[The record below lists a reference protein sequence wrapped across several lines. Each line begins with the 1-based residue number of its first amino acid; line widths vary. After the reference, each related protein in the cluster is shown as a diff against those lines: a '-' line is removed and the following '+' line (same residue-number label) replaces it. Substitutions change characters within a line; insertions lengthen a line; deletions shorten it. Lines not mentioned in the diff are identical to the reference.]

1 MKKLTNFM
9 EQHMMPFSQK
19 LSSNKYLVAL
29 RDGLM
34 LSMPLLIIGSL
45 AIVIGDFPVQAF
57 HDFMT
62 SLVGDVWGSWCW
74 DMVNPAT
81 MGLVALF
88 AVVGVSYSL
97 ASEEDVEP
105 LPAVA
110 ISISSYFLLLQQM
123 EEGGY
128 ATSSFEASGLFT
140 AMLTALLATK
150 LYAVLLKKDI
160 KLKMP
165 ESVPSFVSRQFEA
178 LIPATFILILFLII
192 RLVFAATPFGTVTNF
207 IVTVI
212 QMPLT
217 NIGTTLIGTLFITV
231 LNSILWFFGIHG
243 TAVID
248 SFMGPLWYAARFAN
262 LDVFEASTTAVRQY
276 IVTQDFA
283 NHIIF
288 LGGTGNT
295 VSLAAIMAFRC
306 RSKRIKSLGKLS
318 LLPGIFNVNEPVI
331 FGLPMVLNPMM
342 AIPFFIVPP
351 VTVLISFCAMYFG
364 LVPYPTGVTVP
375 WTLPAPFGGWMMCN
389 DWRGGVLQLVVLV
402 IGGLIY
408 YPFITALDRQYV
420 KEEQSAEVAEIEE
433 AAH

>member
-1 MKKLTNFM
+1 MGKMTKLM
-9 EQHMMPFSQK
+9 EKHLMPLSQR

-45 AIVIGDFPVQAF
+45 AIVIGDFPVQGF
-57 HDFMT
+57 HDFMA
-62 SLVGDVWGSWCW
+62 SIVGDVWYSWCW

-88 AVVGVSYSL
+88 AVIGVSYSL
-97 ASEEDVEP
+97 ASEEAVEP

-110 ISISSYFLLLQQM
+110 ISISGYFLLLQQM

-128 ATSSFEASGLFT
+128 AASSFEAGGLFT

-150 LYAVLLKKDI
+150 LYAVLLKKNLKI
-160 KLKMP
+160 KMP
-165 ESVPSFVSRQFEA
+165 ETVPSFVSRQFEA
-178 LIPATFILILFLII
+178 LIPAALIVLLFLII
-192 RLVFAATPFGTVTNF
+192 RLVFAATPFGTVSNF

-248 SFMGPLWYAARFAN
+248 SFMGPLWYAARFDN
-262 LDVFEASTTAVRQY
+262 LEVFKASAAAARQF

-295 VSLAAIMAFRC
+295 LSLAAIMAFKC
-306 RSKRIKSLGKLS
+306 RSKRIKSLGKLGFV
-318 LLPGIFNVNEPVI
+318 PGLFNVNEPII
-331 FGLPMVLNPMM
+331 FGLPLVLNPVM
-342 AIPFFIVPP
+342 AIPFFLVPP

-389 DWRGGVLQLVVLV
+389 DWRGGLLQIVILLV
-402 IGGLIY
+402 GGLIY
-408 YPFITALDRQYV
+408 YPFITALDKQYL
-420 KEEQSAEVAEIEE
+420 KEEQSESTAEAEG
-433 AAH
+433 

>member
-420 KEEQSAEVAEIEE
+420 KEEQAAEVAEIEE

>member
-1 MKKLTNFM
+1 MNKITEFM
-9 EQHMMPFSQK
+9 ETHLMPMSQK

-34 LSMPLLIIGSL
+34 LSMPLLIIGSI

-62 SLVGDVWGSWCW
+62 SLVGDVWSSWCW

-88 AVVGVSYSL
+88 AVVGVSHSL
-97 ASEEDVEP
+97 ASEEGVEP

-110 ISISSYFLLLQQM
+110 ISISAYFLLLQQM

-128 ATSSFEASGLFT
+128 AASSFEASGLFT

-150 LYAVLLKKDI
+150 LYAVLLKKNLKI
-160 KLKMP
+160 KMP

-178 LIPATFILILFLII
+178 LIPATIIVILFLAI

-217 NIGTTLIGTLFITV
+217 NIGTTLIGTLFITI

-262 LDVFEASTTAVRQY
+262 LDAFNAAADAVRPY

-306 RSKRIKSLGKLS
+306 RSKRIKSLGKLG
-318 LLPGIFNVNEPVI
+318 LLPGIFNVNEPII

-375 WTLPAPFGGWMMCN
+375 WTLPAPFGGWMMCG
-389 DWRGGVLQLVVLV
+389 DWRGGVLQLVVIV

-408 YPFITALDRQYV
+408 YPFITALDKQYLQ
-420 KEEQSAEVAEIEE
+420 EEQAVPAETAAE
-433 AAH
+433 

>member
-389 DWRGGVLQLVVLV
+389 DWRGGVLQLVV
-402 IGGLIY
+402 
-408 YPFITALDRQYV
+408 DRKSV
-420 KEEQSAEVAEIEE
+420 V
-433 AAH
+433 

>member
-1 MKKLTNFM
+1 MSKMTGFM
-9 EQHMMPFSQK
+9 ETHLMPLSQK

-34 LSMPLLIIGSL
+34 LSMPLLIIGSI
-45 AIVIGDFPVQAF
+45 AVVIGDFPVQAF
-57 HDFMT
+57 HDFMA
-62 SLVGDVWGSWCW
+62 SIVGDVWYSWCW

-88 AVVGVSYSL
+88 AVVGVSHSL
-97 ASEEDVEP
+97 ASEEEVEP

-110 ISISSYFLLLQQM
+110 ISISAYFLLLQQM

-128 ATSSFEASGLFT
+128 AASSFESGGLFT
-140 AMLTALLATK
+140 AM
-150 LYAVLLKKDI
+150 LYAVLLKKNVKI
-160 KLKMP
+160 KMP
-165 ESVPSFVSRQFEA
+165 STVPSFVSRQFEA
-178 LIPATFILILFLII
+178 LIPATVIVVLFLFI

-207 IVTVI
+207 IVTMI

-217 NIGTTLIGTLFITV
+217 DIGTTLIGTLFITI

-262 LDVFEASTTAVRQY
+262 FDMFQASVTAARQY

-295 VSLAAIMAFRC
+295 VSLAAIMAFKC

-342 AIPFFIVPP
+342 ALPFFIVPP

-389 DWRGGVLQLVVLV
+389 DWRGGVLQLVVLL

-408 YPFITALDRQYV
+408 YPFITALDKQYL
-420 KEEQSAEVAEIEE
+420 KEEQAAPAEEIGG
-433 AAH
+433 

>member
-1 MKKLTNFM
+1 MNKMTAFM
-9 EQHMMPFSQK
+9 EKHLMPLSQK

-45 AIVIGDFPVQAF
+45 AIVIGDFPIQAF
-57 HDFMT
+57 HDFMA
-62 SLVGDVWGSWCW
+62 SIVGDVWYSWCW

-88 AVVGVSYSL
+88 AVIGVSHSL

-110 ISISSYFLLLQQM
+110 ISISAYFLLLQQM
-123 EEGGY
+123 EDGGY
-128 ATSSFEASGLFT
+128 AASCFESSGLFT
-140 AMLTALLATK
+140 AMLTALIATK
-150 LYAVLLKKDI
+150 LYAVMLKKNWKI
-160 KLKMP
+160 KMP
-165 ESVPSFVSRQFEA
+165 STVPSFVTRQFEA
-178 LIPATFILILFLII
+178 LVPATIIVVLFLII
-192 RLVFAATPFGTVTNF
+192 RLAFAATPFGTVTNF

-212 QMPLT
+212 QIPLT

-262 LDVFEASTTAVRQY
+262 LDVFEAAATAARPY

-283 NHIIF
+283 NLIIF

-295 VSLAAIMAFRC
+295 VSLAAIMAFKC
-306 RSKRIKSLGKLS
+306 KSKRIKSLGKLS

-331 FGLPMVLNPMM
+331 FGLPLVLNPMM

-351 VTVLISFCAMYFG
+351 VTVLVSFAAMYFG

-375 WTLPAPFGGWMMCN
+375 WTMPAPFGGWMMCN
-389 DWRGGVLQLVVLV
+389 DIRGGILQIVVLI

-408 YPFITALDRQYV
+408 YPFISALDRQYL
-420 KEEQSAEVAEIEE
+420 EEETAEPAEE
-433 AAH
+433 

>member
-1 MKKLTNFM
+1 MNKMTEFM
-9 EQHMMPFSQK
+9 ENRLMPLSQK
-19 LSSNKYLVAL
+19 LSNNKYLVAL

-45 AIVIGDFPVQAF
+45 AIVIGDFPVQGF
-57 HDFMT
+57 HDFMA
-62 SLVGDVWGSWCW
+62 SIVGDVWYSWCW

-88 AVVGVSYSL
+88 AVIGVAHSL
-97 ASEEDVEP
+97 ASEEGVEP

-110 ISISSYFLLLQQM
+110 ISVSAYFLLLEQM
-123 EEGGY
+123 EGGGF
-128 ATSSFEASGLFT
+128 ATSCFEASGLFT
-140 AMLTALLATK
+140 AMLAALLATE
-150 LYAVLLKKDI
+150 LYAILLKKNLRI
-160 KLKMP
+160 KMP
-165 ESVPSFVSRQFEA
+165 ESVPSFVTRQFEA
-178 LIPATFILILFLII
+178 LIPAAIILPLFLIV
-192 RLVFAATPFGTVTNF
+192 RLIFAATPFGTVQNF
-207 IVTVI
+207 IVTMI

-217 NIGTTLIGTLFITV
+217 NIGTTLVGTFFITL
-231 LNSILWFFGIHG
+231 LNSLLWFFGIHG

-262 LDVFEASTTAVRQY
+262 LDVFLASADAVRPF

-283 NHIIF
+283 NLIIF

-306 RSKRIKSLGKLS
+306 RSRRLRSMGRLG
-318 LLPGIFNVNEPVI
+318 LLPGLFNVNEPII
-331 FGLPMVLNPMM
+331 FGLPLVLNPMM

-351 VTVLISFCAMYFG
+351 VTVLLSFAAMYFG

-375 WTLPAPFGGWMMCN
+375 WTMPAPFGGWMMCN
-389 DWRGGVLQLVVLV
+389 DIRGGLLQLVVLL

-408 YPFITALDRQYV
+408 YPFITALDRQYL
-420 KEEQSAEVAEIEE
+420 KEEE
-433 AAH
+433 A

>member
-9 EQHMMPFSQK
+9 EQHLMPLSQK
-19 LSSNKYLVAL
+19 LSANKYLVAL

-34 LSMPLLIIGSL
+34 LSMPLLIIGAV
-45 AIVIGDFPVQAF
+45 AIIIGDFPVQGF
-57 HDFMT
+57 HDFMA
-62 SLVGDVWGSWCW
+62 SIVGDVWYSWCW

-88 AVVGVSYSL
+88 AVIGVAHSL

-110 ISISSYFLLLQQM
+110 ISISAYFLLLQQM

-128 ATSSFEASGLFT
+128 AASSFEASGLFT
-140 AMLTALLATK
+140 AMITALIATK
-150 LYAVLLKKDI
+150 LYAVILKKNWKI
-160 KLKMP
+160 KMP
-165 ESVPSFVSRQFEA
+165 ETVPSFVTRQFEA
-178 LIPATFILILFLII
+178 LIPAAIIIPIFLII
-192 RLVFAATPFGTVTNF
+192 RLVFAATPFGTVSNF
-207 IVTVI
+207 IVTMI

-217 NIGTTLIGTLFITV
+217 NIGTSLIGTLVITF
-231 LNSILWFFGIHG
+231 LNSLLWFFGIHG

-262 LDVFEASTTAVRQY
+262 LDVFQAAAGAARPY

-283 NHIIF
+283 NLIIF

-295 VSLAAIMAFRC
+295 VSLAAIMAFKC
-306 RSKRIKSLGKLS
+306 RSKRIRSLGKLS

-331 FGLPMVLNPMM
+331 FGLPLVLNPIM

-351 VTVLISFCAMYFG
+351 VTVLISFAAMYFG

-389 DWRGGVLQLVVLV
+389 DIRGGLLQLVVLV

-408 YPFITALDRQYV
+408 YPFISALDRQYM
-420 KEEQSAEVAEIEE
+420 KEEQAEPAEAVEQ
-433 AAH
+433 A

>member
-1 MKKLTNFM
+1 MNKMTEFM
-9 EQHMMPFSQK
+9 ENRLMPLSQK
-19 LSSNKYLVAL
+19 LSNNKYLVAL

-45 AIVIGDFPVQAF
+45 AIVIGDFPVQGF
-57 HDFMT
+57 HDFMA
-62 SLVGDVWGSWCW
+62 SIVGDVWYSWCW

-88 AVVGVSYSL
+88 AVIGVAHSL
-97 ASEEDVEP
+97 ASEEGVEP

-110 ISISSYFLLLQQM
+110 ISVSAYFLLLEQM
-123 EEGGY
+123 EGGGF
-128 ATSSFEASGLFT
+128 ATSCFEASGLFT
-140 AMLTALLATK
+140 AMLAALLATE
-150 LYAVLLKKDI
+150 LYAILLKKNLRI
-160 KLKMP
+160 KMP
-165 ESVPSFVSRQFEA
+165 ESVPSFVTRQFEA
-178 LIPATFILILFLII
+178 LIPAAIILPLFLIV
-192 RLVFAATPFGTVTNF
+192 RLIFAATPFGTVQNF
-207 IVTVI
+207 IVTMI

-217 NIGTTLIGTLFITV
+217 NIGTTLVGTFFITL
-231 LNSILWFFGIHG
+231 LNSLLWFFGIHG

-262 LDVFEASTTAVRQY
+262 LDVFLASADTVRPF

-283 NHIIF
+283 NLIIF

-306 RSKRIKSLGKLS
+306 RSRRLRSMGRLG
-318 LLPGIFNVNEPVI
+318 LLPGLFNVNEPII
-331 FGLPMVLNPMM
+331 FGLPLVLNPMM

-351 VTVLISFCAMYFG
+351 VTVLLSFAAMYFG

-375 WTLPAPFGGWMMCN
+375 WTMPAPFGGWMMCN
-389 DWRGGVLQLVVLV
+389 DIRGGLLQLVVLL

-408 YPFITALDRQYV
+408 YPFITALDRQYL
-420 KEEQSAEVAEIEE
+420 KEEE
-433 AAH
+433 A

>member
-1 MKKLTNFM
+1 
-9 EQHMMPFSQK
+9 MPLSQK

-34 LSMPLLIIGSL
+34 LSMPLLIIGSI
-45 AIVIGDFPVQAF
+45 AVVIGDFPVQAF
-57 HDFMT
+57 HDFMA
-62 SLVGDVWGSWCW
+62 SIVGDVWYSWCW

-88 AVVGVSYSL
+88 AVVGVSHSL
-97 ASEEDVEP
+97 ASEEEVEP

-110 ISISSYFLLLQQM
+110 ISISAYFLLLQQM

-128 ATSSFEASGLFT
+128 AASSFESGGLFT

-150 LYAVLLKKDI
+150 LYAVLLKKNVKI
-160 KLKMP
+160 KMP
-165 ESVPSFVSRQFEA
+165 STVPSFVSRQFEA
-178 LIPATFILILFLII
+178 LIPATVIVVLFLFI

-207 IVTVI
+207 IVTMI

-217 NIGTTLIGTLFITV
+217 DIGTTLIGTLFITI

-262 LDVFEASTTAVRQY
+262 FDMFQASVTAARQY

-295 VSLAAIMAFRC
+295 VSLAAIMAFKC

-342 AIPFFIVPP
+342 ALPFFIVPP

-389 DWRGGVLQLVVLV
+389 DWRGGVLQLVVLL

-408 YPFITALDRQYV
+408 YPFITALDKQYL
-420 KEEQSAEVAEIEE
+420 KEEQAAPAEEIGG
-433 AAH
+433 

>member
-1 MKKLTNFM
+1 MKKLTAFM
-9 EQHMMPFSQK
+9 EKYLMPLSQK
-19 LSSNKYLVAL
+19 LAANKYLVAL

-34 LSMPLLIIGSL
+34 LSMPLLIIGSI

-57 HDFMT
+57 HDFMA
-62 SLVGDVWGSWCW
+62 SIVGDVWYSWCW

-88 AVVGVSYSL
+88 AVVGVSHSL
-97 ASEEDVEP
+97 ASEEGVEP

-110 ISISSYFLLLQQM
+110 ISISAYFLLLQQM
-123 EEGGY
+123 EDGGY
-128 ATSSFEASGLFT
+128 ATSCFESGGLFT
-140 AMLTALLATK
+140 AMITALIATK
-150 LYAVLLKKDI
+150 LYAVLLKKNVKI
-160 KLKMP
+160 KMP
-165 ESVPSFVSRQFEA
+165 STVPGFVTRQFEA
-178 LIPATFILILFLII
+178 LIPATIVVILFLII
-192 RLVFAATPFGTVTNF
+192 RLIFAATPFGTITNF

-212 QMPLT
+212 QIPLT
-217 NIGTTLIGTLFITV
+217 NIGTTLIGTLFITI

-262 LDVFEASTTAVRQY
+262 LDVFQAAADAARPY

-283 NHIIF
+283 NLIIF

-295 VSLAAIMAFRC
+295 VSLAAIMAFMC
-306 RSKRIKSLGKLS
+306 KSKRLKSLGKLS

-331 FGLPMVLNPMM
+331 FGLPLVLNPMM

-351 VTVLISFCAMYFG
+351 VTVLISYAAMAIG
-364 LVPYPTGVTVP
+364 LVPAPTGVTVP
-375 WTLPAPFGGWMMCN
+375 WTMPAPFGGWMMCN
-389 DWRGGVLQLVVLV
+389 DIRGGILQIVVLI

-408 YPFITALDRQYV
+408 YPFIKSLDKQYMKEELAEV
-420 KEEQSAEVAEIEE
+420 KE
-433 AAH
+433 

>member
-1 MKKLTNFM
+1 MKHLSKLIETYL
-9 EQHMMPFSQK
+9 MPLSQK

-34 LSMPLLIIGSL
+34 LSMPLLIVGSL
-45 AIVIGDFPVQAF
+45 AIVIGDFPVPAF
-57 HDFMT
+57 HEFMT
-62 SLVGDVWGSWCW
+62 SIVGDVWNTWCW

-88 AVVGVSYSL
+88 AVVGVSHSL
-97 ASEEDVEP
+97 ASEEEVEP

-110 ISISSYFLLLQQM
+110 ISISAYFLLLQQM
-123 EEGGY
+123 DGGGY
-128 ATSSFEASGLFT
+128 ATSSFDSAGLFT
-140 AMLTALLATK
+140 AMLTALIATK

-160 KLKMP
+160 KIKMP
-165 ESVPSFVSRQFEA
+165 STVPGFVTRQFEA
-178 LIPATFILILFLII
+178 LIPATLIVILFLIL
-192 RLVFAATPFGTVTNF
+192 RLIFEATPYGTVSNF

-217 NIGTTLIGTLFITV
+217 NIGTTFIGTIFITV

-262 LDVFEASTTAVRQY
+262 LDIFQTTADAVRPY
-276 IVTQDFA
+276 IATQDFA
-283 NHIIF
+283 NLIIF

-295 VSLAAIMAFRC
+295 VSLALIMAFKC
-306 RSKRIKSLGKLS
+306 KSKRLKSLGKLS
-318 LLPGIFNVNEPVI
+318 FLPGIFNV
-331 FGLPMVLNPMM
+331 NPMM
-342 AIPFFIVPP
+342 AIPFFIVPL
-351 VTVLISFCAMYFG
+351 VTVGISFAAMFFG

-375 WTLPAPFGGWMMCN
+375 WTMPAPFGGWMMCA
-389 DWRGGVLQLVVLV
+389 DIRGGILQLIVLV

-408 YPFITALDRQYV
+408 YPFINALDQQYL
-420 KEEQSAEVAEIEE
+420 KEESAEAQTELKE
-433 AAH
+433 

>member
-1 MKKLTNFM
+1 MSKMTGFM
-9 EQHMMPFSQK
+9 ETHLMPLSQK

-34 LSMPLLIIGSL
+34 LSMPLLIIGSI
-45 AIVIGDFPVQAF
+45 AVVIGDFPVQAF
-57 HDFMT
+57 HDFMA
-62 SLVGDVWGSWCW
+62 SIVGDVWYSWCW

-88 AVVGVSYSL
+88 AVVGVSHSL
-97 ASEEDVEP
+97 ASEEEVEP

-110 ISISSYFLLLQQM
+110 ISISAYFLLLQQM

-128 ATSSFEASGLFT
+128 AASSFESGGLFT

-150 LYAVLLKKDI
+150 LYAVLLKKNVKI
-160 KLKMP
+160 KMP
-165 ESVPSFVSRQFEA
+165 STVPSFVSRQFEA
-178 LIPATFILILFLII
+178 LIPATVIVVLFLFI

-207 IVTVI
+207 IVTMI

-217 NIGTTLIGTLFITV
+217 DIGTTLIGTLFITI

-262 LDVFEASTTAVRQY
+262 FDMFQASVTAARQY

-295 VSLAAIMAFRC
+295 VSLA
-306 RSKRIKSLGKLS
+306 GKLS

-342 AIPFFIVPP
+342 ALPFFIVPP

-389 DWRGGVLQLVVLV
+389 DWRGGVLQLVVLL

-408 YPFITALDRQYV
+408 YPFITALDKQYL
-420 KEEQSAEVAEIEE
+420 KEEQAAPAEEIGG
-433 AAH
+433 

>member
-1 MKKLTNFM
+1 MNKMTEFM
-9 EQHMMPFSQK
+9 ERHLMPLSQK

-34 LSMPLLIIGSL
+34 LSMPLLIIGSI

-74 DMVNPAT
+74 DMINPAT

-88 AVVGVSYSL
+88 AVVGVSHSL
-97 ASEEDVEP
+97 ASEEGVEP

-110 ISISSYFLLLQQM
+110 ISISAYFLLLQQM

-128 ATSSFEASGLFT
+128 AASSFEAGGLFT

-150 LYAVLLKKDI
+150 LYAVLLKKNLKI
-160 KLKMP
+160 KMP

-178 LIPATFILILFLII
+178 LIPATVIVLLFLAI
-192 RLVFAATPFGTVTNF
+192 RLVFAATPYGTVTNF

-217 NIGTTLIGTLFITV
+217 NIGTTLIGTLFITI

-262 LDVFEASTTAVRQY
+262 LDVFEASATAARQF

-306 RSKRIKSLGKLS
+306 RSKRIKSLGKLG
-318 LLPGIFNVNEPVI
+318 LLPGIFNVNEPII

-364 LVPYPTGVTVP
+364 LVPYPTGITVP

-408 YPFITALDRQYV
+408 YPFITALDKQYLE
-420 KEEQSAEVAEIEE
+420 EEQAMPVETATE
-433 AAH
+433 

>member
-1 MKKLTNFM
+1 MNKMTDFM
-9 EQHMMPFSQK
+9 EKYLMPISEK
-19 LSSNKYLVAL
+19 LSGNKYLIAL

-34 LSMPLLIIGSL
+34 ISMPLLIIGSI
-45 AIVIGDFPVQAF
+45 AIVIGDFPIQAF

-97 ASEEDVEP
+97 ATEEHVTP

-110 ISISSYFLLLQQM
+110 ISLSAYLLLLQQM
-123 EEGGY
+123 DGGGY
-128 ATSSFEASGLFT
+128 AASSFESGGLFT

-150 LYAVLLKKDI
+150 LYAVLLKKNI
-160 KLKMP
+160 KIKMP
-165 ESVPSFVSRQFEA
+165 ESVPSFVSGQFEA
-178 LIPATFILILFLII
+178 LIPALFVVILFLAI
-192 RLVFAATPFGTVTNF
+192 RLVFAATPYGTVTNF

-217 NIGTTLIGTLFITV
+217 HIGTTLVGTMFITI

-262 LDVFEASTTAVRQY
+262 LEVFQQAADAARQF

-295 VSLAAIMAFRC
+295 LSLALIMAFKC
-306 RSKRIKSLGKLS
+306 RSKRIRSLGRLS
-318 LLPGIFNVNEPVI
+318 FLPGLFNVNEPVI
-331 FGLPMVLNPMM
+331 FGLPLVLNPMM
-342 AIPFFIVPP
+342 AIPFFLVPAAS
-351 VTVLISFCAMYFG
+351 VLISFCAMYFG
-364 LVPYPTGVTVP
+364 LVPYPTGITVP
-375 WTLPAPFGGWMMCN
+375 WTMPAPFGGWMMCG
-389 DWRGGVLQLVVLV
+389 DIRGGILQLVILLV
-402 IGGLIY
+402 GGLIY
-408 YPFITALDRQYV
+408 YPFITALDSQYL
-420 KEEQSAEVAEIEE
+420 KEEAEGPKE
-433 AAH
+433 